1 MVVWGLISAGVFA
14 LVAYICY
21 TIGRVYLKYR
31 RIKKELKNLEERR
44 TEKKEEIGEQEKR
57 LNRLNKE
64 LQGVSQILWMN
75 SEKRESLKY
84 EVAELQS
91 RIKQNTQQIIDTDEK
106 INTLTKN
113 QKKIAE
119 ERLKTEMNLLRTLKM
134 AEYKKE
140 ADELETKLWD
150 DYYKLQS
157 EIIPLKEEVESYTA
171 KRESIIEALKREKEL
186 QEKENYYKVNLSD
199 SAINDIKYI
208 NEILDKLTNKK
219 VISEVVFKSYI
230 QEPAKEMINRVIGRQ
245 KTIGIYRITDV
256 ETQECYIGQGVDVGT
271 RLMQHIKGSLGIQS
285 IADQRVHRAM
295 KEKGVENWT
304 FELLEECDR
313 EKLTE
318 REKFYIIHYK
328 SNEFGFNKRI
338 G

>member
-1 MVVWGLISAGVFA
+1 MIVWGLISAGVFT
-14 LVAYICY
+14 LVIYICY
-21 TIGRVYLKYR
+21 IIGRVYLKYR
-31 RIKKELKNLEERR
+31 GIKKELKNLEERR
-44 TEKKEEIGEQEKR
+44 IEKKKEIEEQKER
-57 LNRLNKE
+57 LNKLNKE
-64 LQGVSQILWMN
+64 LQGVNQILWMN

-84 EVAELQS
+84 EVAELQN

-157 EIIPLKEEVESYTA
+157 EITPLKEEVESYTA

-186 QEKENYYKVNLSD
+186 QEKGNYYKINLSN

-219 VISEVVFKSYI
+219 IISEVVFKSYI

-245 KTIGIYRITDV
+245 RITGIYRITDI

-285 IADQRVHRAM
+285 IADQRIHRAM
-295 KEKGVENWT
+295 KEKGIENWI

-313 EKLTE
+313 EELTE
-318 REKFYIIHYK
+318 REKFYIMHYK